1 MIFLYMLLQFRLS
14 VYFLFRHGGGCLGL
28 RRGGCGEL
36 RHGGGCLGLRRG
48 GCGELR
54 GRGKTNNTSD
64 ELASK
69 QSDV

>member
-14 VYFLFRHGGGCLGL
+14 VYFLFRHGEGGW
-28 RRGGCGEL
+28 
-36 RHGGGCLGLRRG
+36 GLRRG

-54 GRGKTNNTSD
+54 GRGKTNNTGD